1 MLLDIGEF
9 SSFQCCYASIA
20 LWFKLFLFYFKYVIL
35 TYLLILSF
43 HFVSYFICSYSSYI
57 PSQLTLE
64 TPPPPLCHPPPPPP
78 PPLLY
83 GHQLMT
89 RLFQQYHQYHHSEI
103 LGKHKNNIIWQ
114 SYTCFFYKQH
124 FCKQHLAEI

>member
-64 TPPPPLCHPPPPPP
+64 TPPPPPPSYMAIS
-78 PPLLY
+78 LWQDFSSNIINIITVRYWINTKITSY
-83 GHQLMT
+83 GKVTHVFFINNT
-89 RLFQQYHQYHHSEI
+89 FV
-103 LGKHKNNIIWQ
+103 NNIWLR
-114 SYTCFFYKQH
+114 FNWK
-124 FCKQHLAEI
+124 